1 MVIRYFKLNLL
12 SAITFFSCSFKINAD
27 TLTVYEAFQLAEQ
40 HFPLLK
46 KELLNDNALNLKLIN
61 LENAFLPEIN
71 AMGSATY
78 QSDVIAFPFT
88 IPGQRPLDLPHE
100 RLQAYLDVSQV
111 IYDGGVTKI
120 SRELANRENEINK
133 QQVQVS
139 LQQLEERVLNTYF
152 SVVVLRQMEDILQNS
167 YGLLQQKLQL
177 LQNAFEGGIQ
187 DQSGV
192 LKIKAEILTL
202 DQKVEEVRQQIGGQI
217 RILSLITGEYI
228 DPSTEFIIPG
238 ELNVDSNYDLRRPEI
253 ELLSLQQRRLGTMF
267 RLQEAVE
274 QPKIRAFSQGGIG
287 YPNPFNLFNDEI
299 SPFGIVG
306 VRFSWNVWDWGNR
319 RREREILLLQSQ
331 MLEAEKENL
340 LQNVDVQMQKHV
352 ERIEQLKATIVKD
365 LELILVLQEIREL
378 ASLQFDEGII
388 STGDYIDA
396 VHEEQAANLNLALHK
411 IQLELEKASYL
422 NIRGTFFNSS
432 N

>member
-1 MVIRYFKLNLL
+1 
-12 SAITFFSCSFKINAD
+12 
-27 TLTVYEAFQLAEQ
+27 
-40 HFPLLK
+40 
-46 KELLNDNALNLKLIN
+46 
-61 LENAFLPEIN
+61 
-71 AMGSATY
+71 
-78 QSDVIAFPFT
+78 
-88 IPGQRPLDLPHE
+88 
-100 RLQAYLDVSQV
+100 
-111 IYDGGVTKI
+111 
-120 SRELANRENEINK
+120 
-133 QQVQVS
+133 
-139 LQQLEERVLNTYF
+139 
-152 SVVVLRQMEDILQNS
+152 
-167 YGLLQQKLQL
+167 
-177 LQNAFEGGIQ
+177 
-187 DQSGV
+187 
-192 LKIKAEILTL
+192 
-202 DQKVEEVRQQIGGQI
+202 
-217 RILSLITGEYI
+217 
-228 DPSTEFIIPG
+228 
-238 ELNVDSNYDLRRPEI
+238 
-253 ELLSLQQRRLGTMF
+253 MF